1 MNNIFTFKKQDQI
14 SRQLQDC
21 NFSAHNISQNS
32 ARACPIKVLLSCYE
46 CSCVNKITW
55 AFFYP
60 GFRIS
65 VLLSCSAVSFSQ
77 KYGRNQQRT
86 AQCFNRH
93 WPFRSWST
101 GNSFMS
107 SFGFDFLHFPR
118 KLWAFHSRLSVNW
131 IKSSHTNQSIKC
143 VVFLTS
149 QWGRLFTFLCVVK
162 ILHSIT
168 IKGFFT
174 QILVVAL
181 LQKNLLMLLAVRLS
195 NYGCTWEVWRAIK
208 KPRLELLL
216 RIFRALQT
224 SRVRP

>member
-1 MNNIFTFKKQDQI
+1 
-14 SRQLQDC
+14 
-21 NFSAHNISQNS
+21 
-32 ARACPIKVLLSCYE
+32 
-46 CSCVNKITW
+46 
-55 AFFYP
+55 
-60 GFRIS
+60 
-65 VLLSCSAVSFSQ
+65 
-77 KYGRNQQRT
+77 
-86 AQCFNRH
+86 
-93 WPFRSWST
+93 
-101 GNSFMS
+101 MS

-181 LQKNLLMLLAVRLS
+181 LQKNLRMLLAVRLS
-195 NYGCTWEVWRAIK
+195 NYGCTWEVWRALK
-208 KPRLELLL
+208 KPQLLTATPRATLMHFSCSPNFSRASITRYTHAKHEQILNFMVGMWSYL
-216 RIFRALQT
+216 RA
-224 SRVRP
+224 SRKYRHFY